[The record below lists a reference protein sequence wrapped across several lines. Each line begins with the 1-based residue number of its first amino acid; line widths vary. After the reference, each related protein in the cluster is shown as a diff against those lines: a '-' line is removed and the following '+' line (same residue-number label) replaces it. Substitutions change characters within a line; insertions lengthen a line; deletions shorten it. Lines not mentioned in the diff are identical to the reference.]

1 MSDCNHAQW
10 QPPHDYRPLE
20 RRSERRTWAVVILTG
35 LTMLLEIVA
44 GYWFNSMALLADGW
58 HMASHMVA
66 IGLAALAY
74 LLARRY
80 AADHRFTFGTW
91 KIEVLAGFASALLLV
106 VVALFM
112 IGESLLRFWAPAA
125 IGFDEALVVAVVGL
139 LVNLLSAW
147 LLRDQHDHG
156 HGHGHGDDA
165 HSHAERGHAH
175 AHGAPGK
182 DLNRHAAFIHVLT
195 DALTSVAAII
205 ALLGGKLFG
214 WGWLDPAM
222 GIIGALVILVWAR
235 GLLRDTAKALLD
247 REMDDPLVGK
257 VREALERVPDTEVTD
272 LHLWRVGR
280 SQYSCILSVVTHQ
293 PHTAD
298 RYKAALQPFAQLVHI
313 TAEVNRCGESA
324 HLDSRQ

>member
-35 LTMLLEIVA
+35 LTMLLEIAA

-313 TAEVNRCGESA
+313 TAEVNRCGERA

>member
-35 LTMLLEIVA
+35 LTMLLEIAA

-156 HGHGHGDDA
+156 HGDDA

-222 GIIGALVILVWAR
+222 GIIGALVILVWSR